1 MTAIV
6 APLPQFF
13 DITGLPLNAGYVW
26 VGLPNQN
33 PETAP
38 ASVYWDDALTQPA
51 EQPLRTSLGRIVR
64 SGTAAPVY
72 VSGDY
77 SLLVKNAAGVQV
89 DYARSAAAVNNGL
102 AVGTLRDDLASTASG
117 KGAALMGFSHA
128 NTYAQGTAGLALQ
141 AFINVKNAP
150 FNAVGDGTTDDTAAI
165 QAALNAAAGRN
176 VYVPA
181 GTYRI
186 TSTLTYEPA
195 SYDGAF
201 GPALKLY
208 GDGPLKTY
216 FDNQVSGGPLLS
228 VETASTVSE
237 FKGAIGGVLDGF
249 TIKRTGSTTG
259 GIGLRVLTAYNQ
271 QISNVHIIGMTS
283 HGISLPCVLGDN
295 DASNMLELNQ
305 VRIENCAGWGIKAD
319 GDSGRNEGSF
329 FRFQQVFVQACGTAS
344 GAATPPSGGMIWK
357 GQILKMDQCAF
368 TLNENCALFIPGQAG
383 LGQTADMQNTTF
395 ENNNKR
401 NIYCTGISA
410 FKARNI
416 QQYHNDTFIG
426 TVGVEFDGA
435 SFVVRQVDIDGCV
448 VRATSGNNAFT
459 AFKISGANA
468 DLQSCRVRRVVW
480 DNFDYT
486 GQTRFNG
493 WLFDPVMPAC
503 DVVVLNSTTVFLR
516 ANQTM
521 PKGSAMPLRLRGGI
535 GGAPS
540 TSGEWI
546 AYQVPNPGLTISN
559 SGLSNST
566 RYYVYLYDNNGAPS
580 LELSTTAFAFDTA
593 TGYAIK
599 SGDAT
604 RTYCGSVI
612 TNGSAAF
619 ETTASGWLN
628 PILVPGTQ
636 TGAYVY
642 MWADAS
648 NRLRVRYP
656 LPPASDTDGTIVG
669 TQS

>member
-1 MTAIV
+1 
-6 APLPQFF
+6 
-13 DITGLPLNAGYVW
+13 
-26 VGLPNQN
+26 
-33 PETAP
+33 
-38 ASVYWDDALTQPA
+38 
-51 EQPLRTSLGRIVR
+51 
-64 SGTAAPVY
+64 
-72 VSGDY
+72 
-77 SLLVKNAAGVQV
+77 
-89 DYARSAAAVNNGL
+89 
-102 AVGTLRDDLASTASG
+102 
-117 KGAALMGFSHA
+117 
-128 NTYAQGTAGLALQ
+128 
-141 AFINVKNAP
+141 
-150 FNAVGDGTTDDTAAI
+150 
-165 QAALNAAAGRN
+165 
-176 VYVPA
+176 
-181 GTYRI
+181 
-186 TSTLTYEPA
+186 
-195 SYDGAF
+195 
-201 GPALKLY
+201 
-208 GDGPLKTY
+208 
-216 FDNQVSGGPLLS
+216 
-228 VETASTVSE
+228 
-237 FKGAIGGVLDGF
+237 
-249 TIKRTGSTTG
+249 
-259 GIGLRVLTAYNQ
+259 
-271 QISNVHIIGMTS
+271 
-283 HGISLPCVLGDN
+283 
-295 DASNMLELNQ
+295 
-305 VRIENCAGWGIKAD
+305 
-319 GDSGRNEGSF
+319 
-329 FRFQQVFVQACGTAS
+329 
-344 GAATPPSGGMIWK
+344 
-357 GQILKMDQCAF
+357 
-368 TLNENCALFIPGQAG
+368 
-383 LGQTADMQNTTF
+383 MQNTTF

-416 QQYHNDTFIG
+416 QQYHNDTFTG
-426 TVGVEFDGA
+426 TFGIEFDGA